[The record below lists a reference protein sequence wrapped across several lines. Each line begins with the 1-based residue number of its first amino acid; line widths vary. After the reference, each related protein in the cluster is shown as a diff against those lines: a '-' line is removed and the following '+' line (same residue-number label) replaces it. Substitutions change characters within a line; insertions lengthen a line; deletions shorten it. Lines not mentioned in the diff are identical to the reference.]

1 MFVARITPRSQS
13 APTHAAGQNDT
24 IQVDRLSTSL
34 SLNVGTNDIQETGI
48 QVLDST
54 HYQSIHHYSSD
65 DDEVVS
71 NGEVVPA
78 KEGSLKGRWK
88 ERLEED
94 KLTGSAAKAPGYEI
108 SFHSAHVPKEEVVS
122 PLSTLF
128 PNAYSLKPKRQLSY
142 HAPIRYSHTMTS
154 PLMTHSSHPS
164 SDLYGNTLTKFT
176 NDVNTIV
183 IVVGGVVGLSV

>member
-1 MFVARITPRSQS
+1 MFVARIIPRSQS

-94 KLTGSAAKAPGYEI
+94 KPTGSAA
-108 SFHSAHVPKEEVVS
+108 
-122 PLSTLF
+122 
-128 PNAYSLKPKRQLSY
+128 
-142 HAPIRYSHTMTS
+142 
-154 PLMTHSSHPS
+154 
-164 SDLYGNTLTKFT
+164 
-176 NDVNTIV
+176 
-183 IVVGGVVGLSV
+183 